1 MKYQSVSHKS
11 ASVVAQPKG
20 LNLLL
25 QDICLPAAVLK
36 QRAIRHNLNWMQ
48 SFANQSQVLLS
59 PHGKTSMTPWLF
71 QQQLAA
77 GAWGL
82 TVATAYQ
89 AHIAANAGAQHIILA
104 NQLVGKANMALIAK
118 LLKDCVEVFVCVDHQ
133 AQVQA
138 LSAFF
143 QPLKLKLAV
152 LIELGVTGGRCGC
165 RTEADVMALAY
176 QINSL
181 PAVQLAGIEF
191 YEGVV
196 KGEDPEQGVRI
207 LVKQAASLMQNLL
220 KQQLLQYPTQLI
232 SGAGSV
238 WYDVVAEELTAA
250 HLPEQVK
257 LVLRPGCYISHDQG
271 IYQQAQLQV
280 LARSSVACSLGEDLQ
295 NALELAVYVQSL
307 PESGLAVLGFGKRDA
322 AFDAGLP
329 QAIALY
335 RHGVLLTDQLQNCE
349 TIKVMDQHAFWRYDE
364 AVQPQIG
371 DIVLLSTS
379 HPCLTFDKWRT
390 LWVVD
395 ESYNLLQEVD
405 TFF

>member
-1 MKYQSVSHKS
+1 MKYQRLRHKS
-11 ASVVAQPKG
+11 ATSLPYPSG
-20 LNLLL
+20 LNLLM

-36 QRAIRHNLNWMQ
+36 QQAIRHNLHWMQ
-48 SFANQSQVLLS
+48 SFANHSKVLLA

-89 AHIAANAGAQHIILA
+89 AQIAAEAGARHIILA
-104 NQLVGKANMALIAK
+104 NQLVGKANMALVAG
-118 LLKDCVEVFVCVDHQ
+118 LVQDGTEVFVCVDHP
-133 AQVQA
+133 AQVLA
-138 LSAFF
+138 LSDFF
-143 QPLKLKLAV
+143 QSLQLTIPL
-152 LIELGVTGGRCGC
+152 LIELGVDGGRCGC
-165 RTEADVMALAY
+165 RTETDLMQLAK
-176 QINSL
+176 QIQSL

-196 KGEDPEQGVRI
+196 KGAEPEQGVRQ
-207 LVKQAASLMQNLL
+207 LVRQAARLMATLQL
-220 KQQLLQYPTQLI
+220 QQLLQYPTALI

-238 WYDVVAEELTAA
+238 WYDVVAEELTKAV
-250 HLPEQVK
+250 LPEQIK
-257 LVLRPGCYISHDQG
+257 LALRPGCYISHDQG

-280 LARSSVACSLGEDLQ
+280 LARSPLACSLGGDLQ

-307 PESGLAVLGFGKRDA
+307 PEPGLAVLGFGKRDA

-329 QAIALY
+329 QAMAIY
-335 RHGVLLTDQLQNCE
+335 RHGNLVTEDLADCE
-349 TIKVMDQHAFWRYDE
+349 TTKVMDQHAFWRYGPSI
-364 AVQPQIG
+364 QPQIG

-395 ESYNLLQEVD
+395 ERYNLLQEVD

>member
-1 MKYQSVSHKS
+1 MKYQSIKHKS
-11 ASVVAQPKG
+11 ASPLPQSRV
-20 LNLLL
+20 LNLLQ
-25 QDICLPAAVLK
+25 QDICLPAAALK
-36 QRAIRHNLNWMQ
+36 QQAIVHNLNWMQ
-48 SFANQSQVLLS
+48 SFANRSKVLLA

-89 AHIAANAGAQHIILA
+89 AQTAADAGARHIILA

-118 LLKDCVEVFVCVDHQ
+118 LLQDGTEVYVCVDHQ
-133 AQVQA
+133 DQVQA
-138 LSAFF
+138 LSDFF
-143 QPLKLKLAV
+143 QPLQLNIAV
-152 LIELGVTGGRCGC
+152 LIELGVNGGRCGC
-165 RTEADVMALAY
+165 RTETDVMALAH

-196 KGEDPEQGVRI
+196 KGPEPEQSVRY
-207 LVKQAASLMQNLL
+207 LVRQAASLMQHFTDL
-220 KQQLLQYPTQLI
+220 QLLQYPTQLI

-238 WYDVVAEELTAA
+238 WYDVVAEELSAA
-250 HLPEQVK
+250 ALPERVK
-257 LVLRPGCYISHDQG
+257 LVLRPGCYISHDEG
-271 IYQQAQLQV
+271 IYQQAQKQV
-280 LARSSVACSLGEDLQ
+280 LARSALACSLGDDLE

-307 PESGLAVLGFGKRDA
+307 PEPGLAVLGFGKRDA

-329 QAIALY
+329 QATALY

-349 TIKVMDQHAFWRYDE
+349 TIKVMDQHAFWSYDE
-364 AVQPQIG
+364 RVQPQIG

-395 ESYNLLQEVD
+395 ENYNLLEEVD

>member
-1 MKYQSVSHKS
+1 MKYQSITHKS
-11 ASVVAQPKG
+11 ASPLPQSSV
-20 LNLLL
+20 LNLLQ
-25 QDICLPAAVLK
+25 QDICLPATVLK
-36 QRAIRHNLNWMQ
+36 QQAVRHNLNWMQ
-48 SFANQSQVLLS
+48 SFANQSKVLLA

-89 AHIAANAGAQHIILA
+89 AQIAASAGARHIILA

-118 LLKDCVEVFVCVDHQ
+118 LLQDGIEVFVCVDDP

-138 LSAFF
+138 LSDFF
-143 QPLKLKLAV
+143 QPLQLSLPL
-152 LIELGVTGGRCGC
+152 LIELGVAGGRCGC
-165 RTEADVMALAY
+165 RTDVAVMALAR
-176 QINSL
+176 QINTL
-181 PAVQLAGIEF
+181 PALQLAGIEF
-191 YEGVV
+191 YEGVI
-196 KGEDPEQGVRI
+196 KGAEPEQAVHHLVR
-207 LVKQAASLMQNLL
+207 QAAALMQSLL
-220 KQQLLQYPTQLI
+220 TQQLLQYPTQLI

-238 WYDVVAEELTAA
+238 WYDVVAKELAA
-250 HLPEQVK
+250 AQLPQQIK
-257 LVLRPGCYISHDQG
+257 LVVRPGCYISHDEG
-271 IYQQAQLQV
+271 IYQQAQQQV
-280 LARSSVACSLGEDLQ
+280 LARSSLACSLGEDLQ

-307 PESGLAVLGFGKRDA
+307 PEPGLAVLGFGKRDA

-335 RHGVLLTDQLQNCE
+335 RHGMLLTDQLHNCE
-349 TIKVMDQHAFWRYDE
+349 TVKVMDQHAFWHYDE
-364 AVQPQIG
+364 TIQPQMG
-371 DIVLLSTS
+371 DMLLLSTS

>member
-1 MKYQSVSHKS
+1 MKYQSNKHKS
-11 ASVVAQPKG
+11 ASPLPKQSG
-20 LNLLL
+20 LNLLQ

-36 QRAIRHNLNWMQ
+36 QTAITHNLNWMQ
-48 SFANQSQVLLS
+48 GFASQSQVLLA

-89 AHIAANAGAQHIILA
+89 AQIAASAGARFIILA
-104 NQLVGKANMALIAK
+104 NQLIGKANMALVAK
-118 LLKDCVEVFVCVDHQ
+118 LLQEGTEVFVCVDHPSQ
-133 AQVQA
+133 AQA
-138 LSAFF
+138 LSDFF
-143 QPLKLKLAV
+143 QPLQLTLAL
-152 LIELGVTGGRCGC
+152 LIEFGIAGGRCGC
-165 RTEADVMALAY
+165 RTEAEVMALAT
-176 QINSL
+176 QIDSL
-181 PAVQLAGIEF
+181 PALSLAGIEF

-196 KGEDPEQGVRI
+196 KGADPEQGVRL
-207 LVKQAASLMQNLL
+207 LVQQAAGLMLSLST
-220 KQQLLQYPTQLI
+220 QQLLHGTTQFI

-250 HLPEQVK
+250 QLPQHIK

-271 IYQQAQLQV
+271 IYQQAQQRV
-280 LARSSVACSLGEDLQ
+280 QARSSLACSLGEDLQ

-307 PESGLAVLGFGKRDA
+307 PEPGLAVLGFGKRDA

-335 RHGVLLTDQLQNCE
+335 RNGELQSTALQHCE
-349 TIKVMDQHAFWRYDE
+349 TIKVMDQHAFWRYDQS
-364 AVQPQIG
+364 VQPQIG
-371 DIVLLSTS
+371 DILLLGTS

-395 ESYNLLQEVD
+395 DHYNLLHEVD

>member
-1 MKYQSVSHKS
+1 MKYQSTKHKS
-11 ASVVAQPKG
+11 ASPSRHSSG

-36 QRAIRHNLNWMQ
+36 QRAVRHNLNWMQ
-48 SFANQSQVLLS
+48 SFANQSKVLLA

-71 QQQLAA
+71 HQQLAA

-89 AHIAANAGAQHIILA
+89 AQIAANAGARHIILA

-118 LLKDCVEVFVCVDHQ
+118 LLQDGTEVFVCVDHP

-138 LSAFF
+138 LSDFF
-143 QPLKLKLAV
+143 QPLQLKLAL

-165 RTEADVMALAY
+165 RTEADVMALAL

-181 PAVQLAGIEF
+181 PALQLAGIEF

-196 KGEDPEQGVRI
+196 KGAEPEQGVRL
-207 LVKQAASLMQNLL
+207 LVKQAASLMQSLL

-250 HLPEQVK
+250 HLSEQVK

-271 IYQQAQLQV
+271 IYQQAQQRV
-280 LARSSVACSLGEDLQ
+280 QARSRLACSLGDDLQ

-307 PESGLAVLGFGKRDA
+307 PEPGLAVLGFGKRDA

-329 QAIALY
+329 QAIAIY
-335 RHGVLLTDQLQNCE
+335 RHGVLLTEQLQNCE
-349 TIKVMDQHAFWRYDE
+349 TIKVMDQHAFWRYDKV
-364 AVQPQIG
+364 VQPQIG
-371 DIVLLSTS
+371 DILLLSTS

>member
-1 MKYQSVSHKS
+1 MKYQNTKHKAANPLTS
-11 ASVVAQPKG
+11 SSQ
-20 LNLLL
+20 LNLLN

-36 QRAIRHNLNWMQ
+36 QSAIRHNLNWMQ
-48 SFANQSQVLLS
+48 SFANLSNVLLA

-89 AHIAANAGAQHIILA
+89 AQIAASAGARRIILA
-104 NQLVGKANMALIAK
+104 NQLIGKANMALIAG
-118 LLKDCVEVFVCVDHQ
+118 LLQDEIEVFVCVDHP
-133 AQVQA
+133 AQLKELSDFFTPLQLELA
-138 LSAFF
+138 L
-143 QPLKLKLAV
+143 
-152 LIELGVTGGRCGC
+152 LIEFGVAGGRCGC
-165 RTEADVMALAY
+165 RTEAQVMALAG
-176 QINSL
+176 QINTL
-181 PAVQLAGIEF
+181 PAISLAGIEF

-196 KGEDPEQGVRI
+196 KGPAPEQGVRQ
-207 LVKQAASLMQNLL
+207 LVKQAASLMHSLS
-220 KQQLLQYPTQLI
+220 QQRLISYPTQLI

-238 WYDVVAEELTAA
+238 WYDLVAEELAA
-250 HLPEQVK
+250 AQLPKQIS

-271 IYQQAQLQV
+271 IYQQAQQQV
-280 LARSSVACSLGEDLQ
+280 LARSKLACSLGEDLQ
-295 NALELAVYVQSL
+295 NSLELAVYVQSL
-307 PESGLAVLGFGKRDA
+307 PEPGLAVLSFGKRDA

-335 RHGVLLTDQLQNCE
+335 RNGELQSTSLQNCE
-349 TIKVMDQHAFWRYDE
+349 TIKVMDQHAFWRYDQS
-364 AVQPQIG
+364 VSPQIG
-371 DIVLLSTS
+371 DILLLGTS

-395 ESYNLLQEVD
+395 DHYNLLQEVD